1 MSKVLIIGG
10 GAAGMMAGVFAAR
23 NHHEVH
29 ILEKNEKLGKKVF
42 ITGKGRCNVA
52 NACDTEELFPAVMS
66 NPKFLYSGF
75 YSFGPQDVMNFFEE
89 AGVPLKI
96 ERGNRVFPQSDHSSD
111 IIRALERELKKAGA
125 VIHLHTAVKEIVKE
139 SETDSASENQ
149 SQNEFRNE
157 AADQE
162 SAKAKDKAGKADNTV
177 KEKITGVILEDGTFI
192 KGDAVIVATGGFSYQ
207 STGST
212 GDGYR
217 FARELGL
224 KVTDISPSLVPL
236 KTKEDYISKL
246 QGLSLKN
253 TGLTIKNGK
262 KVLYEDFGEMMF
274 THFGVTGP
282 MILSASAHIGAKL
295 AKAPNGELSAYL
307 DLKPALTKEQ
317 LDARILREFEAGQN
331 KQFKNVI
338 GVLFPS
344 SLTPVMLEL
353 GGIPAEKKIHDI
365 SREERQHFI
374 DLIKAFP
381 FTITGMGE
389 FKEAIITKGGVS
401 VKEINPGTME
411 SKKISGLYFT
421 GEVLD
426 LDAVTGGYNL
436 QIAWSTAYLAAQ
448 AIQ

>member
-42 ITGKGRCNVA
+42 ITGKGRCNVT
-52 NACDTEELFPAVMS
+52 NACDTEELFPAMMS
-66 NPKFLYSGF
+66 NPKFLYSSF
-75 YSFGPQDVMNFFEE
+75 YSFTPQDVMEFFEE
-89 AGVPLKI
+89 AGVPLKT

-125 VIHLHTAVKEIVKE
+125 KIHLHTAVKEIVKE
-139 SETDSASENQ
+139 SEIDSEL
-149 SQNEFRNE
+149 E
-157 AADQE
+157 
-162 SAKAKDKAGKADNTV
+162 DKAGNADNKE
-177 KEKITGVILEDGTFI
+177 KEKISGVIFEDGTFME
-192 KGDAVIVATGGFSYQ
+192 GDAVIVATGGFSYQ

-224 KVTDISPSLVPL
+224 KVTDIAPSLVPL
-236 KTKEDYISKL
+236 KTKEDYIPKL

-317 LDARILREFEAGQN
+317 LDARILREFEAGPN

-389 FKEAIITKGGVS
+389 FKEAIITRGGVS

-411 SKKISGLYFT
+411 SKKISGLYFA

>member
-42 ITGKGRCNVA
+42 ITGKGRCNVT
-52 NACDTEELFPAVMS
+52 NACDTEELFPAMMS

-75 YSFGPQDVMNFFEE
+75 YSFTPQDVMEFFEE
-89 AGVPLKI
+89 AGVPLKV
-96 ERGNRVFPQSDHSSD
+96 ELGNRVFPQSDHSSD

-125 VIHLHTAVKEIVKE
+125 KIHFHTAVKEIVKE
-139 SETDSASENQ
+139 SETDS
-149 SQNEFRNE
+149 
-157 AADQE
+157 
-162 SAKAKDKAGKADNTV
+162 V
-177 KEKITGVILEDGTFI
+177 TGVILTDGTFME
-192 KGDAVIVATGGFSYQ
+192 GDAVIVATGGFSYQ

-224 KVTDISPSLVPL
+224 KVTDIAPSLVPL
-236 KTKEDYISKL
+236 KTKEDYIPKL

-295 AKAPNGELSAYL
+295 AKAPDGELSAYL
-307 DLKPALTKEQ
+307 DLKPALTREQ
-317 LDARILREFEAGQN
+317 LDARILREFEAGPN

-389 FKEAIITKGGVS
+389 FKEAIITRGGVS

-411 SKKISGLYFT
+411 SKKISGLYFA

>member
-75 YSFGPQDVMNFFEE
+75 YSFGPQDVMDFFEE
-89 AGVPLKI
+89 AGVPLKV

-125 VIHLHTAVKEIVKE
+125 MVHLHTAVKKVVKE
-139 SETDSASENQ
+139 RTSDPETGIE
-149 SQNEFRNE
+149 
-157 AADQE
+157 
-162 SAKAKDKAGKADNTV
+162 
-177 KEKITGVILEDGTFI
+177 KEKITGVILADGTFME
-192 KGDAVIVATGGFSYQ
+192 GDAVIVATGGFSYQ

-217 FARELGL
+217 FAEELGL

-236 KTKEDYISKL
+236 KTKEDYIPKL

-282 MILSASAHIGAKL
+282 MILSASAHIGSKL
-295 AKAPNGELSAYL
+295 AKAPNGELTAYL
-307 DLKPALTKEQ
+307 DLKPALTREQ

-353 GGIPAEKKIHDI
+353 GGIPADKKIHDI

-411 SKKISGLYFT
+411 SKKISGLYFA

-448 AIQ
+448 AIA